1 LTSGQANFYFIVELL
16 QHKSTLIMNWIYLLL
31 AGIFEIGWTIGLKQ
45 MDNHKNTLWTSIFYI
60 SILTSFYFLQVALKS
75 IPIGTA
81 YVVYTSIGAIGTV
94 IIGMVFFKE
103 PATLIRIGF
112 ILLII
117 TGVIGLKL
125 TSTH

>member
-1 LTSGQANFYFIVELL
+1 
-16 QHKSTLIMNWIYLLL
+16 MNWIYLLF
-31 AGIFEIGWTIGLKQ
+31 AGIFEVGWTIGLKQ
-45 MDNHKNTLWTSIFYI
+45 MDNHKNIIWTAIFYVSMI
-60 SILTSFYFLQVALKS
+60 TSFYFLQVALKS

-81 YVVYTSIGAIGTV
+81 YVIYTSIGAIGTV
-94 IIGMVFFKE
+94 IIGMIFFKE

>member
-1 LTSGQANFYFIVELL
+1 MSW
-16 QHKSTLIMNWIYLLL
+16 MYLLL
-31 AGIFEIGWTIGLKQ
+31 AGLFEIGWTIGLKQ
-45 MDNHKNTLWTSIFYI
+45 MDNHKNLLWTVIFYM
-60 SILTSFYFLQVALKS
+60 SITTSFYFLQLALKT

-81 YVVYTSIGAIGTV
+81 YAIYTSIGAVGTV
-94 IIGMVFFKE
+94 IIGMLFFKE

-117 TGVIGLKL
+117 AGVMGLKL

>member
-1 LTSGQANFYFIVELL
+1 
-16 QHKSTLIMNWIYLLL
+16 
-31 AGIFEIGWTIGLKQ
+31 
-45 MDNHKNTLWTSIFYI
+45 MDNHKNIIWTAIFYV
-60 SILTSFYFLQVALKS
+60 SIITSFYFLQVALKS

-81 YVVYTSIGAIGTV
+81 YVIYTSIGAIGTV
-94 IIGMVFFKE
+94 IIGMIFFKE

>member
-1 LTSGQANFYFIVELL
+1 
-16 QHKSTLIMNWIYLLL
+16 MNWIYLLF

-45 MDNHKNTLWTSIFYI
+45 MDNHKNLLWTAIFYI
-60 SILTSFYFLQVALKS
+60 SIITSLYFLQLALKV

-81 YVVYTSIGAIGTV
+81 YAIYTSIGAVGTV
-94 IIGMVFFKE
+94 IIGMIFFKE

-117 TGVIGLKL
+117 SGVIGLKL
-125 TSTH
+125 TSTN

>member
-1 LTSGQANFYFIVELL
+1 
-16 QHKSTLIMNWIYLLL
+16 MNWFYLLL

-45 MDNHKNTLWTSIFYI
+45 MDNHKNIVWTIIFYV
-60 SILTSFYFLQVALKS
+60 SITTSFYILQLALKE

-81 YVVYTSIGAIGTV
+81 YAIYTSIGAIGTV
-94 IIGMVFFKE
+94 LIGMLFFKE
-103 PATLIRIGF
+103 PTSLLRIGF

-117 TGVIGLKL
+117 TGVIGLKV

>member
-1 LTSGQANFYFIVELL
+1 
-16 QHKSTLIMNWIYLLL
+16 MNWTYLLL

-45 MDNHKNTLWTSIFYI
+45 MDNHKNILWTTIFYT
-60 SILTSFYFLQVALKS
+60 SIITSFYFLQLALKT

-81 YVVYTSIGAIGTV
+81 YAIYTSIGAFGTV
-94 IIGMVFFKE
+94 IIGMIYFKE
-103 PATLIRIGF
+103 PSTIIRIGF